1 MSSLMANKII
11 GKFQEMSRKK
21 MCWDETF
28 KLTTNKAKNPSEKK
42 RRKQDE
48 MYTIR
53 RMDLIN

>member
-1 MSSLMANKII
+1 MANKII

-53 RMDLIN
+53 RMELIN